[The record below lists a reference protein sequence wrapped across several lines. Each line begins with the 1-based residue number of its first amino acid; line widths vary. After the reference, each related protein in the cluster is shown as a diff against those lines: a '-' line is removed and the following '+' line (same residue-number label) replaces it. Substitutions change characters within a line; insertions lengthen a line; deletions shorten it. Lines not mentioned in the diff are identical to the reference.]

1 MLSHLDLLD
10 ESHTKIRN
18 ALRSPEFSS
27 SSGNLVASR
36 HHGQLKN
43 STPATSS
50 ATTMG
55 KRSPMSTTRKSQGGD
70 QHVMKARCRCLTQML
85 SVELGAPSCANGEPN
100 RDKLLEARHQL
111 RTERHYAD
119 TR

>member
-55 KRSPMSTTRKSQGGD
+55 KRSPMSTTRMSQGG
-70 QHVMKARCRCLTQML
+70 ARLRSCRRKMRQEGLRRTSPSSPRCCASKRL
-85 SVELGAPSCANGEPN
+85 ELHYRAEGGE
-100 RDKLLEARHQL
+100 QFIVQGG
-111 RTERHYAD
+111 Y
-119 TR
+119 